1 MTLRLVCETCL
12 KYRLLGFSTYWSDL
26 ICLWWKPVK
35 MVFFLLLW
43 NTYLE
48 KYKHIPTLRYTTWV
62 TSTQVKNNTWQVTPQ
77 KPAVPISELYINV
90 IKVYELLCGFIPFFN
105 LLFIRLLHMVELL
118 FHCRE
123 ILHCMNIP

>member
-1 MTLRLVCETCL
+1 M
-12 KYRLLGFSTYWSDL
+12 GFITYWSDL
-26 ICLWWKPVK
+26 ICVMEASKNGIFSSTVK
-35 MVFFLLLW
+35 YVSR
-43 NTYLE
+43 
-48 KYKHIPTLRYTTWV
+48 KVRAYTNITVHNVNTWV
-62 TSTQVKNNTWQVTPQ
+62 TSTQVKNNTRQVMPQ

-123 ILHCMNIP
+123 ILHCINIP